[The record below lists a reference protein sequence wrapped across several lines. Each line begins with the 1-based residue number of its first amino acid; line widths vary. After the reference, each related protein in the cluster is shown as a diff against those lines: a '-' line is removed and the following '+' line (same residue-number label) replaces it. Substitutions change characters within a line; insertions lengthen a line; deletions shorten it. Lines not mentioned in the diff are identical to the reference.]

1 MATILIPTPLRKF
14 TNQSSR
20 IEVTGTTVKEAISDL
35 TFQFPDLKKNLLDE
49 NNQLRTFLNLFVGDE
64 DIRNLGGE
72 NTSLTIHST
81 ISIIPAIAGG
91 LTDNSLTF

>member
-14 TNQSSR
+14 TNQSSK
-20 IEVTGTTVKEAISDL
+20 IEVKGNTVKEAISDL

-49 NNQLRTFLNLFVGDE
+49 ANQLRTFVNVFVGDE
-64 DIRNLGGE
+64 DIRNLEGE
-72 NTSLTIHST
+72 NTSLTDHSA

-91 LTDNSLTF
+91 LSGHSLTF